1 MSKTTTQIADGW
13 RWCLANT
20 NGNKEAER
28 RSAELKEWTPVTSF
42 PSVIQAE
49 LLARKLIP
57 DPYIGESERLVQ
69 WAGEADWTYA
79 TTFTTPADVES
90 KENVDLIFE
99 GLDTFATVKLNGT
112 VILESDNM
120 FVPARVPVKSLL
132 SDKENELEITF
143 RSAITVGNELEAKYG
158 ARTSLMR
165 DKRRM
170 HMRKAQ
176 YHWGW
181 DWGPVLLTAGPYL
194 PVSLKV
200 YDARIEH
207 VHIVPSLAEDHS
219 SASVAIEVTVM
230 QAKSDSSLQVEV
242 DIVDAEGT
250 SVGTATIPI
259 SASDSVATT
268 SVSITTP
275 KLWWPNG
282 QGEQHL
288 YTAKARLVSSSS
300 TTIDTVDTK
309 FGVRTIELI
318 QRPLTSAP
326 GTTFMFRVNG
336 RDIYIQGGNWIPAD
350 MVLPA
355 ITREQ
360 YFDWV
365 RLAREGHLNM
375 IRVWGGGIYE
385 SEDFLDACDELGL
398 LVWHDYALACGDYPV
413 HDEFVA
419 SVAAEV
425 QVQTKRLRNRACLA
439 LLCGGNEDFMFAD
452 LLTKID
458 YDRKDLT
465 GPFDDKPFPAPC

>member
-1 MSKTTTQIADGW
+1 MSKTTTQLADGW
-13 RWCLANT
+13 RWRLANT
-20 NGNKEAER
+20 NGNKEAECR
-28 RSAELKEWTPVTSF
+28 AADLSAWTPVVSF

-49 LLARKLIP
+49 LLSRNLIP
-57 DPYIGESERLVQ
+57 DPYIGENERLVQ

-79 TTFTTPADVES
+79 CTFTAPES
-90 KENVDLIFE
+90 AHGKANVDLVFE
-99 GLDTFATVKLNGT
+99 GLDTFATVKLNGSA
-112 VILESDNM
+112 ILESDNM
-120 FVPARVPVKSLL
+120 FVPARVPVQSLL
-132 SDKENELEITF
+132 KKDGENDLEITF
-143 RSAITVGNELEAKYG
+143 RSAIAVGNELEAKHG

-194 PVSLKV
+194 PVYLES

-207 VHIVPSLAEDHS
+207 VHVVPSLAEDHT
-219 SASVAIEVTVM
+219 SASVAVEVAVTP
-230 QAKSDSSLQVEV
+230 AKGTSLQAHVE
-242 DIVDAEGT
+242 IVDAAGT
-250 SVGTATIPI
+250 SVRTATVPVSTLKND
-259 SASDSVATT
+259 SATATA
-268 SVSITTP
+268 SVSISDP

-282 QGEQHL
+282 QGDQHL
-288 YTAKARLVSSSS
+288 YTARVRLVGSSSS
-300 TTIDTVDTK
+300 ESAIDVVDTK
-309 FGVRTIELI
+309 FGVRTIELV

-336 RDIYIQGGNWIPAD
+336 RDIFIQGGNWIPAD

-355 ITREQ
+355 ITRER

-385 SEDFLDACDELGL
+385 TDDFLDACDELGL

-419 SVAAEV
+419 SIAAEV
-425 QVQTKRLRNRACLA
+425 AVQTKRMRNRACLA

-452 LLTKID
+452 LLQK
-458 YDRKDLT
+458 
-465 GPFDDKPFPAPC
+465 